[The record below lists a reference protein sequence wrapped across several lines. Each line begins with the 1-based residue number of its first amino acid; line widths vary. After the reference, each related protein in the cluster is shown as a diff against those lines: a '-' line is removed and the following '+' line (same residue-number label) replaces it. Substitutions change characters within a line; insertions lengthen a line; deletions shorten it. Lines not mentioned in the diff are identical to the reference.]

1 MKSIRS
7 ITLEDV
13 SFRYPETDV
22 FSHISLS
29 LPDGIVSLMGQ
40 NGTGKSTFLLLTAG
54 NLLPDSGTVRIK
66 GIDTKELRDEQERQ
80 RYISLVFQNMEFET
94 AENIGDLLEFVYEN
108 SFITNK
114 DDHLIPEL
122 IDVFELTD
130 FLNKKTQEISKS
142 ELQRSILAFS
152 LLYGSQILLMDEPIF
167 AIEEYQKVRAMEY
180 LTDYVRKNSLS
191 LYYSVHELDISRKYS
206 DFILLFSSKK
216 APVLGKTEEL
226 FTPKILEEAYEYPFV
241 LLKNKEAVFRA
252 MLNEQN
258 TAYRG

>member
-1 MKSIRS
+1 MRTIQSIA
-7 ITLEDV
+7 LEDL

-40 NGTGKSTFLLLTAG
+40 NGTGKSTFLLLAAG
-54 NLLPDSGTVRIK
+54 NLLPDNGRIRIM

-80 RYISLVFQNMEFET
+80 RYVSLVFQNMEFET
-94 AENIGDLLEFVYEN
+94 ANSIGDLLEFVYAN
-108 SFITNK
+108 GFITNK
-114 DDHLIPEL
+114 DDYLIPEL
-122 IDVFELTD
+122 IDVFELSD
-130 FLNKKTQEISKS
+130 FLNKKTQEISKG

-167 AIEEYQKVRAMEY
+167 AMEEYQKTRAMEY
-180 LTDYVRKNSLS
+180 LTHYVRKKSLG

-216 APVLGKTEEL
+216 APILGRTEEL
-226 FTPKILEEAYEYPFV
+226 FTNEILEEAYEYPFA

-252 MLNEQN
+252 MLNEQS